1 MAPPSRHSPE
11 ENDSVTLLI
20 HATLATAPL
29 TFPFTEQWLE
39 PDGSISMRSSL
50 FATEIGPEDAA
61 LVSSSEIALLSET
74 HVVVPTVAVISEQMG
89 TISMRVPVRP
99 DEVERTPVRLYD
111 VSGTAEL
118 LARAT
123 VEPFYGIPTS
133 YWTREESAE
142 AQVVIVEGVDAVTTP
157 EAGYSE
163 DLVRAWFI
171 LTGEPVVSH
180 LLVVPKEGDQSG
192 TISLM
197 EQVRDLAHER
207 RRDLRKIIA
216 DSYQLD
222 RDRLIELAAATRFS
236 LTETDRRALM
246 MLLQRGNKGS
256 SYPYAWNFTYHGETP
271 PQTDLP

>member
-1 MAPPSRHSPE
+1 MSI
-11 ENDSVTLLI
+11 LL

-29 TFPFTEQWLE
+29 TFPFTEKWV
-39 PDGSISMRSSL
+39 DASVDFSHRTTL
-50 FATEIGPEDAA
+50 FASEIGPADSA

-74 HVVVPTVAVISEQMG
+74 HVVVPSVAVVSEQIG
-89 TISMRVPVRP
+89 SIAMRVPVRP

-133 YWTREESAE
+133 YWTREESVE
-142 AQVVIVEGVDAVTTP
+142 AQVVIVEGVDAVTAP

-180 LLVVPKEGDQSG
+180 LLVVPKEGDQTG
-192 TISLM
+192 TIALM

-216 DSYQLD
+216 DAYQID

-256 SYPYAWNFTYHGETP
+256 NYPYAWNFTYHGETAP
-271 PQTDLP
+271 PTELP